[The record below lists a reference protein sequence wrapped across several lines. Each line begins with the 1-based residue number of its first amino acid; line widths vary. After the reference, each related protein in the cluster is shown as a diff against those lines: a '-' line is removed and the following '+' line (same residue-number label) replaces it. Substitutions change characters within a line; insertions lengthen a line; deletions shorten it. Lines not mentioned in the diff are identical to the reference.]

1 MRVLLFVA
9 IGYVFSLVLC
19 SYILAESYFLYF
31 AAAFLI
37 MALGGLIFKKKL
49 RKIILLICI
58 SAAFGFVWN
67 SLYSLIYISPAEELI
82 GTNAAV
88 RAQVLDMPKMGD
100 GYSSVTVKIMQ
111 EGYPACKVLLTSYDA
126 DLDELCP
133 GDIAEFDLRFR
144 TARTRY
150 NSEDDYYFASGT
162 FVRAYLDGEYNIVEH
177 KDSLRFLP
185 QTISYKLKEQILRVF
200 PDDVAHLMKAL
211 LTGDKSELYEDD
223 KLYVSL
229 RLSGLSHIV
238 AVSGMHVAF
247 IISLISIFTG
257 RRRITA
263 FIGIPAVWFFAAMV
277 GFTPSVIRAS
287 IMISLM
293 LIAPILRRENDPPT
307 AIASALLIILLANP
321 KAVASISLQLSFGAM
336 CGIILVTPS
345 IFNFFVEC
353 TSKAN
358 RVLRRIILA
367 ISALVSASIGA
378 MVFTVP
384 LSALHFSSVPLYSI
398 VSNILC
404 IWAMSAAFTLG
415 YVAVI
420 ISAVYLPLGQI
431 FAWLVAWLPRYTIFA
446 VKLISKIPGNTLF
459 TGNYL
464 GSVWV
469 VYVYFMFALSY
480 LIKKKEPFRP
490 IVPICC
496 CIVSYAIVYMLT
508 FFVVG
513 REESVTALDVGQGQC
528 IITSTEQATAVIDC
542 GGKNSSVNSGDA
554 AAEYLLSH
562 GRDTI
567 DVLVLTHLHDDHANG
582 VIRLMSYVD
591 VKRLILA
598 GECEQTEIGDRIL
611 EICYDNNTEV
621 IMIEDNT
628 SVNMDGLSLEL
639 FAPIGSEDINE
650 SGLIVYGDYGDFEF
664 LVTGD
669 AGKGTEKQLTSFY
682 SLGEVEL
689 LVVGHHGSKTST
701 GEILLEEIKPQTAFI
716 SVGTNFYG
724 HPSDEVLGILNEYE
738 VDVYR
743 TDLHGN
749 ITITVGN
756 N

>member
-1 MRVLLFVA
+1 MRYLLYIA
-9 IGYVFSLVLC
+9 IGYVSALVLC
-19 SYILAESYFLYF
+19 SYILPESSFLYF
-31 AAAFLI
+31 AVAFLVL
-37 MALGGLIFKKKL
+37 ALIGLIFKKKL
-49 RKIILLICI
+49 RKAILLVCI
-58 SAAFGFVWN
+58 SAAIGFGWN
-67 SLYSLIYISPAEELI
+67 SVYSLVYISPAEKLI
-82 GTNAAV
+82 GSNATV
-88 RAQVLDMPKMGD
+88 YAQVLDMPKIGD
-100 GYSSVTVKIMQ
+100 GYSSVTVKLMQ
-111 EGYPACKVLLTSYDA
+111 ESYPACKVLVTSYDGGF
-126 DLDELCP
+126 DKLRP

-150 NSEDDYYFASGT
+150 NVEDDYYFASGI
-162 FVRAYLDGEYNIVEH
+162 FLRAYLDGEYNLVEH
-177 KDSLRFLP
+177 ESGLRFLP
-185 QTISYKLKEQILRVF
+185 QAISHKLKEQILRVF

-211 LTGDKSELYEDD
+211 LTGDKGELYEDD

-247 IISLISIFTG
+247 IISLIAIFTG

-263 FIGIPAVWFFAAMV
+263 FIGIPAVWFFAAMI
-277 GFTPSVIRAS
+277 GFTPSVTRAS

-307 AIASALLIILLANP
+307 AIASALLVILLVNP

-336 CGIILVTPS
+336 CGISLISPS
-345 IFNFFVEC
+345 VFNFFVEF
-353 TSKAN
+353 TSKLSGI
-358 RVLRRIILA
+358 LRRMVLA
-367 ISALVSASIGA
+367 ISALISASIGA
-378 MVFTVP
+378 MVCTVP
-384 LSALHFSSVPLYSI
+384 LAALHFSSVPVYSI

-404 IWAMSAAFTLG
+404 LWAMSAAFTLG

-420 ISAVYLPLGQI
+420 ISAIYFPLGHI
-431 FAWLVAWLPRYTIFA
+431 LACLVAWLPRYTIFV
-446 VKLISKIPGNTLF
+446 VKLISKIPGNTLY
-459 TGNYL
+459 TGNFL
-464 GSVWV
+464 GAIWV
-469 VYVYFMFALSY
+469 VYVYLVFAVPY
-480 LIKKKEPFRP
+480 LAKKKASFRP
-490 IVPICC
+490 IIPLCC

-513 REESVTALDVGQGQC
+513 REESVTAVDVGQGQC
-528 IITSTEQATAVIDC
+528 IIAATEQATAVIDC
-542 GGKNSSVNSGDA
+542 GGKNSSVNPGDA

-567 DVLVLTHLHDDHANG
+567 DALVLTHLHDDHANG

-591 VKRLILA
+591 VKRVILA
-598 GECEQTEIGDRIL
+598 GECEKTEIGDRIL
-611 EICYDNNTEV
+611 EICYDNGTEV

-639 FAPIGSEDINE
+639 IAPIGSEDINE

-669 AGKGTEKQLTSFY
+669 AGKGTENQLVSFY
-682 SLGEVEL
+682 SLGEIDL
-689 LVVGHHGSKTST
+689 LVAGHHGSKTST
-701 GEILLEEIKPQTAFI
+701 GEILLEETKPETAFI
-716 SVGTNFYG
+716 SVGNNSYG
-724 HPSDEVLGILNEYE
+724 HPSEEVLARLREYD

-756 N
+756 D